1 MTLASLGYPNIPK
14 SITNPN
20 VVVRDALDAN
30 TPLSF
35 LQFIKTM
42 DVSFNPSKNQDY
54 YTAYLKSWN
63 FIKNAKAVDDRSV
76 IIERYR
82 EFIQDVNLEYTTLE
96 EQKFLSKLD
105 FNDPLDLDIAIP
117 FYSRKLIEISEYYNK
132 KRDEAKFQII
142 KKRISATNFGL
153 EKDIKDI
160 TINYLENLNNR
171 KINYDFSNLKNELNV
186 EIEELYETYP
196 EYFNQTPNDQIYD
209 NKDLD
214 YGLDIFLKP
223 NSELIP
229 EIFAGV
235 SDSLIALKE
244 GNALLDNKRK
254 LTEKYI
260 SSNYYYLST
269 GSTVYDFVSG
279 KMLDADNP
287 AASFLNIKYPTTA
300 STQRKEFKTP
310 VEIGFFRPHKLSI
323 ILIDGEK
330 ASYSINF
337 NNLEPNTIYYFPD
350 PDIRGNN
357 DNVLTFVNNDLFL
370 KRNDSSGK
378 AKNQPV
384 SNKNDSQYYGYIS
397 QTETTPSKYLDKVF
411 ETGYIQDAKED
422 IYNNLYGLFKNDGSF
437 KQTIKA
443 IPETEKQYFILNGH
457 TFYDFKYG
465 EGYSFDYST
474 FDDTTFPYTTRS
486 GLSTFTGTLTADFSR
501 HYILFGGKFTDSF
514 IYPPDFYPNCQIL
527 EGYTVFRNGIP
538 ATDTISSD
546 LSGYPLSGTYYYS
559 RLIEGGVHDSSP
571 LQRALVDPS
580 YPTLTANATQ
590 EIVPDETTAYMIDG
604 GGVASRLCDIQFQFP
619 SIYYDPTVLQSSVYN
634 LSSTPTEN
642 YFTRLSSTGTIY
654 VRNAYTKEVKPLQT
668 AFDYLSTTLLS
679 SVYRELSGVRSF
691 EIVGD
696 TMFIQTDN
704 NFIAQK
710 ILFENGQFVNP
721 KESTYITTY
730 NENPYQKISKRYKK
744 KDRVYYARLDVET
757 YPVSGSNFKIYPTI
771 YEIDTTKHVRNT
783 HSVGIL
789 TEFYAV
795 SGGLETYVKAEE
807 PIFTYDNRSDQY
819 NISFLMKTSDNQ
831 FIVQEFDFK
840 LNPLRMVNH
849 KQIKQK

>member
-30 TPLSF
+30 TSLSF

-63 FIKNAKAVDDRSV
+63 FVKNTKTVDDNSV

-132 KRDEAKFQII
+132 KREEAKFQIT
-142 KKRISATNFGL
+142 KKRISGTNFGL
-153 EKDIKDI
+153 TKDIKDI
-160 TINYLENLNNR
+160 TINYLENLDNR
-171 KINYDFSNLKNELNV
+171 KINYDFSNLKNDLEV

-196 EYFNQTPNDQIYD
+196 EYFNQTPNVQIYD

-214 YGLDIFLKP
+214 YGLDIFLKT
-223 NSELIP
+223 NAELIP
-229 EIFAGV
+229 EVFAGV
-235 SDSLIALKE
+235 SASLIELKE
-244 GNALLDNKRK
+244 GNSLLDNKRK

-269 GSTVYDFVSG
+269 GSTVYDFITG

-287 AASFLNIKYPTTA
+287 AASFFNTKYPTTA
-300 STQRKEFKTP
+300 STQRKEFTTP
-310 VEIGFFRPHKLSI
+310 VEMGFFRPHKLSI
-323 ILIDGEK
+323 ILIDGEIP
-330 ASYSINF
+330 SYSFNF
-337 NNLEPNTIYYFPD
+337 DNLEPNTIYYFPD

-357 DNVLTFVNNDLFL
+357 DGILTFVNNDLFL

-378 AKNQPV
+378 AKNQPI
-384 SNKNDSQYYGYIS
+384 SNKSDSQYYGYIS

-411 ETGYIQDAKED
+411 ESGYIQDSKED

-437 KQTIKA
+437 KQTIKV
-443 IPETEKQYFILNGH
+443 IPETEKQYIILDGH

-465 EGYSFDYST
+465 EGYAFDYST
-474 FDDTTFPYTTRS
+474 VDDSTFPYTTRS
-486 GLSTFTGTLTADFSR
+486 GLSSHTGGFTTDFSR
-501 HYILFGGKFTDSF
+501 HYILFGGKFTDNF
-514 IYPPDFYPNCQIL
+514 TYPPDFYPICQIL
-527 EGYTVFRNGIP
+527 EGYNVFRNGVLV
-538 ATDTISSD
+538 TDTISSD

-559 RLIEGGVHDSSP
+559 RLIEGGIHDSSP

-590 EIVPDETTAYMIDG
+590 EIVPDEVNTFMIDG
-604 GGVASRLCDIQFQFP
+604 GKATNSLCDIQFQFP

-634 LSSTPTEN
+634 LSSSPTEN
-642 YFTRLSSTGTIY
+642 YFTRLSSHGTIY
-654 VRNAYTKEVKPLQT
+654 VRNAYTKEVKSLQT
-668 AFDYLSTTLLS
+668 TFSYLSTTLLS
-679 SVYRELSGVRSF
+679 SVYNELSGVSSF
-691 EIVGD
+691 EVVGD
-696 TMFIQTDN
+696 TIFIQTDN
-704 NFIAQK
+704 NLIAKK
-710 ILFENGQFVNP
+710 ILFDNGAFVNP
-721 KESTYITTY
+721 KKSTYVTSF
-730 NENPYQKISKRYKK
+730 NDNPYQKVSKRFKK
-744 KDRVYYARLDVET
+744 KDKVYYARLDVET
-757 YPVSGSNFKIYPTI
+757 YPVVSNDFKIYPTI
-771 YEIDTTKHVRNT
+771 YEIDTTKHIKKIY
-783 HSVGIL
+783 SVGGL
-789 TEFYAV
+789 TNFYTV
-795 SGGLETYVKAEE
+795 SGGSEAYIKAEE
-807 PIFTYDNRSDQY
+807 PMFTYDNRSDQY
-819 NISFLMKTSDNQ
+819 NISFLMKTVGNQ
-831 FIVQEFDFK
+831 FIIQEFDFK
-840 LNPLRMVNH
+840 LNPFSMINH
-849 KQIKQK
+849 KQIKQR

>member
-30 TPLSF
+30 TSLSF

-63 FIKNAKAVDDRSV
+63 FVKNTKTADDNSV

-132 KRDEAKFQII
+132 KREEAKFQIT
-142 KKRISATNFGL
+142 KKRISGTNFGL
-153 EKDIKDI
+153 TKDIKDI
-160 TINYLENLNNR
+160 TINYLENLDNR
-171 KINYDFSNLKNELNV
+171 KINYDFSNLKNDLEV

-196 EYFNQTPNDQIYD
+196 EYFNQTPNVQIYD

-214 YGLDIFLKP
+214 YGLDIFLKT
-223 NSELIP
+223 NAELIP
-229 EIFAGV
+229 EVFAGV
-235 SDSLIALKE
+235 SASLIELKE
-244 GNALLDNKRK
+244 GNSLLDNKRK

-269 GSTVYDFVSG
+269 GSTVYDFISG

-287 AASFLNIKYPTTA
+287 AASFFNTKYPTTA
-300 STQRKEFKTP
+300 STQRKEFTTP
-310 VEIGFFRPHKLSI
+310 VEMGFFRPHKLSI
-323 ILIDGEK
+323 ILIDGEIP
-330 ASYSINF
+330 SYSFNF
-337 NNLEPNTIYYFPD
+337 DNLEPNTIYYFPD

-357 DNVLTFVNNDLFL
+357 DGILTFVNNDLFL

-378 AKNQPV
+378 AKNQPI
-384 SNKNDSQYYGYIS
+384 SNKSDSQYYGYIS

-411 ETGYIQDAKED
+411 ESGYIQDSKED

-437 KQTIKA
+437 KQTIKV
-443 IPETEKQYFILNGH
+443 IPETEKQYIILDGH

-465 EGYSFDYST
+465 EGYAFDYST
-474 FDDTTFPYTTRS
+474 VDDSTFPYTTRS
-486 GLSTFTGTLTADFSR
+486 GLSSHTGGFTTDFSR
-501 HYILFGGKFTDSF
+501 HYILFGGKFTDNF
-514 IYPPDFYPNCQIL
+514 TYPPDFYPICQIL
-527 EGYTVFRNGIP
+527 EGYNVFRNGVLV
-538 ATDTISSD
+538 TDTISSD

-559 RLIEGGVHDSSP
+559 RLIEGGIHDSSP

-590 EIVPDETTAYMIDG
+590 EIVPDEVNTFMIDG
-604 GGVASRLCDIQFQFP
+604 GKATNSLCDIQFQFP

-634 LSSTPTEN
+634 LSSSPTEN
-642 YFTRLSSTGTIY
+642 YFTRLSSHGTIY
-654 VRNAYTKEVKPLQT
+654 VRNAYTKEVKSLQT
-668 AFDYLSTTLLS
+668 TFSYLSTTLLS
-679 SVYRELSGVRSF
+679 SVYNELSGVSSF
-691 EIVGD
+691 EVVGD

-704 NFIAQK
+704 NLIVQK
-710 ILFENGQFVNP
+710 ILFDNGAFVNP
-721 KESTYITTY
+721 KKSTYVTSF
-730 NENPYQKISKRYKK
+730 NDNPYQKVSKRFKK
-744 KDRVYYARLDVET
+744 KDKVYYARLDVET
-757 YPVSGSNFKIYPTI
+757 YPVVSNDFKIYPTI
-771 YEIDTTKHVRNT
+771 YEIDTTKHIKKIY
-783 HSVGIL
+783 SVGGL
-789 TEFYAV
+789 TNFYTV
-795 SGGLETYVKAEE
+795 SGGSEAYIKAEE
-807 PIFTYDNRSDQY
+807 PMFTYDNRSDQY
-819 NISFLMKTSDNQ
+819 NISFLMKTVGNQ
-831 FIVQEFDFK
+831 FIIQEFDFK
-840 LNPLRMVNH
+840 LNPFSMINH
-849 KQIKQK
+849 KQIKQR

>member
-30 TPLSF
+30 TSLSF

-63 FIKNAKAVDDRSV
+63 FVKNTKTADDNSV

-132 KRDEAKFQII
+132 KREEAKFQIT
-142 KKRISATNFGL
+142 KKRISGTNFGL
-153 EKDIKDI
+153 TKDIKDI
-160 TINYLENLNNR
+160 TINYLENLDNR
-171 KINYDFSNLKNELNV
+171 KINYDFSNLKNDLEV

-196 EYFNQTPNDQIYD
+196 EYFNQTPNVQIYD

-214 YGLDIFLKP
+214 YGLDIFLKT
-223 NSELIP
+223 NAELIP
-229 EIFAGV
+229 EVFAGV
-235 SDSLIALKE
+235 SASLIELKE
-244 GNALLDNKRK
+244 GNSLLDNKRK

-269 GSTVYDFVSG
+269 GSTVYDFISG

-287 AASFLNIKYPTTA
+287 AASFFNTKYPTTA
-300 STQRKEFKTP
+300 STQRKEFTTP
-310 VEIGFFRPHKLSI
+310 VEMGFFRPHKLSI
-323 ILIDGEK
+323 ILIDGEIP
-330 ASYSINF
+330 SYSFNF
-337 NNLEPNTIYYFPD
+337 DNLEPNTIYYFPD

-357 DNVLTFVNNDLFL
+357 DGILTFVNNDLFL

-378 AKNQPV
+378 AKNQPI
-384 SNKNDSQYYGYIS
+384 SNKSDSQYYGYIS

-411 ETGYIQDAKED
+411 ESGYIQDSKED

-437 KQTIKA
+437 KQTIKV
-443 IPETEKQYFILNGH
+443 IPETEKQYIILDGH

-465 EGYSFDYST
+465 EGYAFDYST
-474 FDDTTFPYTTRS
+474 VDDSTFPYTTRS
-486 GLSTFTGTLTADFSR
+486 GLSSHTGGFTTDFSR
-501 HYILFGGKFTDSF
+501 HYILFGGKFTDNF
-514 IYPPDFYPNCQIL
+514 TYPPDFYPICQIL
-527 EGYTVFRNGIP
+527 EGYNVFRNGVLV
-538 ATDTISSD
+538 TDTISSD

-559 RLIEGGVHDSSP
+559 RLIEGGIHDSSP

-590 EIVPDETTAYMIDG
+590 EIVPDEVNTFMIDG
-604 GGVASRLCDIQFQFP
+604 GKATNSLCDIQFQFP

-634 LSSTPTEN
+634 LSSSPTEN
-642 YFTRLSSTGTIY
+642 YFTRLSSHGTIY
-654 VRNAYTKEVKPLQT
+654 VRNAYTKEVKSLQT
-668 AFDYLSTTLLS
+668 TFSYLSTTLLS
-679 SVYRELSGVRSF
+679 SVYNELSGVSSF
-691 EIVGD
+691 EVVGD
-696 TMFIQTDN
+696 TIFIQTDN
-704 NFIAQK
+704 NLIAKK
-710 ILFENGQFVNP
+710 ILFDNGAFVNP
-721 KESTYITTY
+721 KKSTYVTSF
-730 NENPYQKISKRYKK
+730 NDNPYQKVSKRFKK
-744 KDRVYYARLDVET
+744 KDKVYYARLDVET
-757 YPVSGSNFKIYPTI
+757 YPVVSNDFKIYPTI
-771 YEIDTTKHVRNT
+771 YEIDTTKHIKKIY
-783 HSVGIL
+783 SVGGL
-789 TEFYAV
+789 TNFYTV
-795 SGGLETYVKAEE
+795 SGGSEAYIKAED
-807 PIFTYDNRSDQY
+807 PMFTYDNRSDQY
-819 NISFLMKTSDNQ
+819 NISFLMKTVGNQ
-831 FIVQEFDFK
+831 FIIQEFDFK
-840 LNPLRMVNH
+840 LNPFSMINH
-849 KQIKQK
+849 KQIKQR

>member
-20 VVVRDALDAN
+20 VVVRDALDVN

-54 YTAYLKSWN
+54 YTAYLKAWN
-63 FIKNAKAVDDRSV
+63 FVKNTKTVDDNSV

-132 KRDEAKFQII
+132 KRDESKFQIT
-142 KKRISATNFGL
+142 KKRISGTNFGL
-153 EKDIKDI
+153 TKDIKDI
-160 TINYLENLNNR
+160 TINYLENLDNS
-171 KINYDFSNLKNELNV
+171 KINYDFSNLKNNLEV

-214 YGLDIFLKP
+214 YGLDIFLKT
-223 NSELIP
+223 NAELIP

-235 SDSLIALKE
+235 SAPLIELKE
-244 GNALLDNKRK
+244 GDSLLDNKRK

-269 GSTVYDFVSG
+269 GSTVYDFISG

-287 AASFLNIKYPTTA
+287 AASFFNTKYPTTA

-310 VEIGFFRPHKLSI
+310 MEMGFFRPHKLSI
-323 ILIDGEK
+323 LLIDGERP
-330 ASYSINF
+330 SYSFNF
-337 NNLEPNTIYYFPD
+337 DNLEPNTIYYFPD

-357 DNVLTFVNNDLFL
+357 DGVLTFVNNDLFL

-378 AKNQPV
+378 AKNQPI
-384 SNKNDSQYYGYIS
+384 SDKSDSQYYGYIS

-411 ETGYIQDAKED
+411 ESGYIQDAKED

-437 KQTIKA
+437 KQTIKVVS
-443 IPETEKQYFILNGH
+443 ETEKQYYILDGH

-474 FDDTTFPYTTRS
+474 VDDSTFQYTTRS
-486 GLSTFTGTLTADFSR
+486 GLSSYTGGFTTDFSR
-501 HYILFGGKFTDSF
+501 HYILFGGKFTDEF
-514 IYPPDFYPNCQIL
+514 VYPPDYYPNCQIL
-527 EGYTVFRNGIP
+527 EGYSVFRNGIP
-538 ATDTISSD
+538 TTDTISSD

-559 RLIEGGVHDSSP
+559 RLIEGGIHDSSP

-590 EIVPDETTAYMIDG
+590 EIVPNETTTFMIDG
-604 GGVASRLCDIQFQFP
+604 GKATNSLCDTPFQFP

-634 LSSTPTEN
+634 LSSSPTEN
-642 YFTRLSSTGTIY
+642 YFTRLSSHGTLY

-668 AFDYLSTTLLS
+668 TFSYLSTTLLS
-679 SVYRELSGVRSF
+679 SVYNELSGVSSF
-691 EIVGD
+691 EVVGD

-704 NFIAQK
+704 NLIVQK
-710 ILFENGQFVNP
+710 ILFDNGAFVNP
-721 KESTYITTY
+721 KESTYVTSF
-730 NENPYQKISKRYKK
+730 NDNPYQKVSKRFKK
-744 KDRVYYARLDVET
+744 KDKVYYARLDVET
-757 YPVSGSNFKIYPTI
+757 YPVVGNNFKIYPTI
-771 YEIDTTKHVRNT
+771 YEIDTTKHIRKI
-783 HSVGIL
+783 HSVGNL
-789 TEFYAV
+789 TNFYTI
-795 SGGLETYVKAEE
+795 SGGLNTYINAEE
-807 PIFTYDNRSDQY
+807 PVFAYDNRSDQY
-819 NISFLMKTSDNQ
+819 NISFLMKTVDNQ
-831 FIVQEFDFK
+831 FIIQEFDFK
-840 LNPLRMVNH
+840 LNPFSMINH
-849 KQIKQK
+849 KQIKQR